1 MKRQRYSLLLLVA
14 GACLTTWSCTG
25 LGEPPCEQTIKFD
38 TTTCSADSPDTIYW
52 LDNCGEVSD
61 IKEECAEGKIC
72 GEEFGST
79 KCVTDPEAG
88 CIPSGSTRRACNP
101 DDPDAIYEFDSCDV
115 LIGKSEDC
123 DDGEYC
129 APLGNIVQCKRDLN
143 DCRFKPDYKSCNPD
157 DTTSVYLYDGCGEL
171 IEKHKECGE
180 AEVCEQLGNI
190 AQCSRDYDDCRNK
203 PDYKDCNPDDPIA
216 VYLYDGCGEVIEKS
230 KECED
235 AEICE
240 LLGTIVQCGADPED
254 CRNQPKRSGCDPADL
269 SAVYR
274 VDGCGDVVE
283 ELRSCASDELCFSDT
298 AGGEC
303 IKDCGTP
310 QSTTRCDSSDETAL
324 FWADAC
330 GDITGVAMV
339 CDTTNFEVCDDSS
352 GTAQCVRDCGSSY
365 SQKVCVDGDI
375 DNVYNANECGEVTT
389 RARPCLQVYDQVC
402 SELVPG
408 DARCAEGCGDPQT
421 GQKCNP
427 LDRTAVYWTDRCGV
441 VTTKK
446 EQCDTTN
453 FEQCKTIGGQA
464 QCVRSCG
471 SDFAQRVCNPADPTG
486 RYYANECGELG
497 SKFWTCDAANFEVC
511 DDSSGTAKCVQDCGT
526 DQMAEQVCNPADPS
540 AVYWA
545 DQCGNPTQLKQA
557 CQGIEECDDSSGTPT
572 CSPNCGGST
581 RDHKECSPT
590 DPTKIIWANRCGA
603 EVGTAQTCRAS
614 NFEVCDD
621 SSGTPTCTREC
632 GSDTDGFACDP
643 ANPGAIYYT
652 NACGEVTTKFSD
664 CDATNFE
671 RCDDSTGAP
680 VCQRDCGSIYDQ
692 RVCDPGDPS
701 AIYYA
706 NACGEVTRRLRTCQT
721 SNFEVCDDSSGS
733 PTCAR
738 DCGDAASEQV
748 CNQQDPSA
756 IYYANECGDVT
767 TKVMDC
773 PAMHQC
779 DDSGATPVCT
789 LDCGSSYEQ
798 KVCIPGDLDKVYYAN
813 ACGQIT
819 GPAQSCLAIYN
830 KVCDESIQGQ
840 ASCVDGCGNPETST
854 RCDASDPG
862 SIYWAD
868 RCGVVTTR
876 KEQCDASNF
885 EQCKM
890 VGDQAQCVRSC
901 GSDFA
906 QRVCNP
912 ADPTG
917 RYYANECGELGS
929 KFWTCDAANFEVCD
943 DSSGT
948 AKCVQDCGTDQMAE
962 QVCNPADP
970 SAVYWADQCGNP
982 TQLKQACQGIEEC
995 DDSSGTPTCS
1005 PNCGGSTRDHKECSP
1020 TDPTKI
1026 IWANRCGAEVGTA
1039 QTCRASNFE
1048 VCDDSSGTPTC
1059 TRECGSDTDGF
1070 ACDPANPG
1078 AIYYTNACGEVTTK
1092 LSDCDAANF
1101 EVCDDSTG
1109 SAKCVRD
1116 CGSDYTQKVCDPND
1130 PSAIYYAN
1138 ACGEITR
1145 RHRSCSSSN
1154 FEVCD
1159 DSSGVAACV
1168 QDCGD
1173 AMSQQVCNPTD
1184 SSAVYWADQCGNPTT
1199 KVMDCPAMHQCDD
1212 SGALT
1217 ECTLDCGSDRERKV
1231 CDPANPGRV
1240 YWANA
1245 CGAPTSV
1252 SQVCNASNFEVCD
1265 DSTGAATCQREC
1277 GASTAARAC
1286 DASDPSA
1293 VYWSNECGEITSKAL
1308 DCDASNFEVCDDSS
1322 GDAVCARDCGTTR
1335 DAKICDPN
1343 DPSAVYW
1350 ANECGEITDKFTDC
1364 NNGKQCTQGA
1374 QGAACGCVAT
1384 EEVACFGT
1392 NRLYSPSGVT
1402 SVDSCGLSSGPVVE
1416 SCLHGEICHEVE
1428 GQPTC
1433 WSTVRDKTSPFYI
1446 RGCTMNLYKNGV
1458 TDLYM
1463 DCRCRRATSGGSG
1476 QDLAD
1481 GIPQCWPIEFAW
1493 NNGHRFANGPHFYP
1507 VSLNR
1512 QAGGGVL
1519 DAATQKIYF
1528 AFNWSDSTYTEA
1540 GAILAFDYITGERS
1554 IVSGLFKDPSTGYAT
1569 TGMGHVSD
1577 RYNSN
1582 GGVLGTQTLPY
1593 VQDVKMGADG
1603 YLYAFG
1609 SDTST
1614 NVELTKVDKATGART
1629 LVWKREVPG
1638 IAPTHGQCYGPRVDP
1653 SYSTGVSPVQYGR
1666 RAFAMDP
1673 QGNFY
1678 LSFNNSFDGMGIV
1691 KISANGQTCTI
1702 LSRNASTT
1710 PADAPDIGGG
1720 YAPQYSTLRGMLWHN
1735 NKIYAYASL
1744 GERMIEYDTQTG
1756 NRANFSE
1763 PGVRGQGAPILG
1775 QKSMW
1780 YDAGRGLIMT
1790 AGSPNPYTL
1799 VAVDP
1804 TNGDRQ
1810 DVLRDINQAQS
1821 LIPGVYPTGQG
1832 QNLKGALDNGN
1843 VTQWGAVVPS
1853 PTNPDIVYFV
1863 LLRGALVKY
1872 EISTGNSY
1880 VLSL

>member
-143 DCRFKPDYKSCNPD
+143 DCRFKPDYKSCSPD

-545 DQCGNPTQLKQA
+545 DQCGNPTQPKQA

-621 SSGTPTCTREC
+621 SSGAPACVRDC
-632 GSDTDGFACDP
+632 GSDTDGFAC
-643 ANPGAIYYT
+643 N
-652 NACGEVTTKFSD
+652 
-664 CDATNFE
+664 
-671 RCDDSTGAP
+671 
-680 VCQRDCGSIYDQ
+680 
-692 RVCDPGDPS
+692 PGDP
-701 AIYYA
+701 
-706 NACGEVTRRLRTCQT
+706 
-721 SNFEVCDDSSGS
+721 D
-733 PTCAR
+733 
-738 DCGDAASEQV
+738 
-748 CNQQDPSA
+748 
-756 IYYANECGDVT
+756 
-767 TKVMDC
+767 
-773 PAMHQC
+773 
-779 DDSGATPVCT
+779 
-789 LDCGSSYEQ
+789 
-798 KVCIPGDLDKVYYAN
+798 
-813 ACGQIT
+813 
-819 GPAQSCLAIYN
+819 
-830 KVCDESIQGQ
+830 
-840 ASCVDGCGNPETST
+840 
-854 RCDASDPG
+854 
-862 SIYWAD
+862 
-868 RCGVVTTR
+868 
-876 KEQCDASNF
+876 
-885 EQCKM
+885 
-890 VGDQAQCVRSC
+890 
-901 GSDFA
+901 
-906 QRVCNP
+906 
-912 ADPTG
+912 
-917 RYYANECGELGS
+917 
-929 KFWTCDAANFEVCD
+929 
-943 DSSGT
+943 
-948 AKCVQDCGTDQMAE
+948 
-962 QVCNPADP
+962 
-970 SAVYWADQCGNP
+970 
-982 TQLKQACQGIEEC
+982 
-995 DDSSGTPTCS
+995 
-1005 PNCGGSTRDHKECSP
+1005 
-1020 TDPTKI
+1020 
-1026 IWANRCGAEVGTA
+1026 
-1039 QTCRASNFE
+1039 
-1048 VCDDSSGTPTC
+1048 
-1059 TRECGSDTDGF
+1059 
-1070 ACDPANPG
+1070 

-1092 LSDCDAANF
+1092 LSDCDAADF

-1265 DSTGAATCQREC
+1265 DSTSAATCQREC

-1293 VYWSNECGEITSKAL
+1293 VYWSNACGEITSKAL

-1374 QGAACGCVAT
+1374 QGAACECVAT

-1614 NVELTKVDKATGART
+1614 NVEITKVDKATGART